1 MPTSLRLVALASGM
15 RVYRKKR
22 YQRAPDHLGGL
33 ISALDLSSVT
43 DRDHHDDEQPIIDC
57 VDDAVI
63 THSYPPSRS
72 PATLSRRWRTGI
84 YSQQGNRAP
93 EPFLGLVIELPQ
105 LARSGRPELDSIAAH
120 VHPRSCFTCSQ
131 GMLSPSS
138 DIAASNAEMSSIS
151 SSASIISS

>member
-1 MPTSLRLVALASGM
+1 M
-15 RVYRKKR
+15 
-22 YQRAPDHLGGL
+22 
-33 ISALDLSSVT
+33 T

-72 PATLSRRWRTGI
+72 PAKLSRRWRTGI